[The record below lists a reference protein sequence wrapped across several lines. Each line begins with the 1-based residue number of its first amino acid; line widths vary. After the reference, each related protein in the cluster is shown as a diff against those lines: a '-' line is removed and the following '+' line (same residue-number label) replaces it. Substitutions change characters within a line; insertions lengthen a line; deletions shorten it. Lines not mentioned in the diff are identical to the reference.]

1 MLKPAFG
8 AISMLLALLIIGV
21 MAVMLL
27 PMLKSTSGAGL
38 GGTSIKQ
45 ESAQEKADEMIKT
58 IETQRQQAL
67 DYYNNQP

>member
-8 AISMLLALLIIGV
+8 AVSMLLALLIIGV

-58 IETQRQQAL
+58 IETQRQQTL

>member
-8 AISMLLALLIIGV
+8 AVSMLLALLIIGV